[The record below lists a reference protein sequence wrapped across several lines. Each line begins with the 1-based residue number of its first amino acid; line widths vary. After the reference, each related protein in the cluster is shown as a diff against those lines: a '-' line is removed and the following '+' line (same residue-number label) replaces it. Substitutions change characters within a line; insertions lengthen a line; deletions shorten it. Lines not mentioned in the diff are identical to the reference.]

1 MTHTSKLDVCR
12 TVKFFHLFLSIPQ
25 ISAQGRWIVIIRLPS
40 YYIVPKVSA
49 RPILHPSNKIC
60 EALDGGVT
68 GSCASSWINKHI
80 TNKIHLFHV
89 YIVYSM
95 YSYSKSIVL
104 HKIHIHVMQCSNSHH
119 FNLGE
124 KENGRFLP
132 MLCLSPCYTEVKLIP
147 QESFWNSKLY
157 TQCFLIY
164 YI

>member
-1 MTHTSKLDVCR
+1 
-12 TVKFFHLFLSIPQ
+12 
-25 ISAQGRWIVIIRLPS
+25 
-40 YYIVPKVSA
+40 
-49 RPILHPSNKIC
+49 
-60 EALDGGVT
+60 
-68 GSCASSWINKHI
+68 
-80 TNKIHLFHV
+80 
-89 YIVYSM
+89 M

-104 HKIHIHVMQCSNSHH
+104 HKIHIRVMQCSNSHH

-124 KENGRFLP
+124 RENGRFLP